1 MKHLTKWL
9 AVLLCVS
16 LAACGAVN
24 TESDTAGSDWRTTGI
39 VRDSGELTQNGE
51 TQTVLLCVHENDAVL
66 YKDSEEQTAVC
77 SVEYPMAVPDSWD
90 AYQSV
95 DFSDRD
101 GDGNSDICLTF
112 LLGDGDTMIMVWLW
126 DGESY
131 VFSAD
136 ESSVLGQSEK

>member
-39 VRDSGELTQNGE
+39 VRDSGELIQNGE
-51 TQTVLLCVHENDAVL
+51 MQTVLLCVHENGAVL
-66 YKDSEEQTAVC
+66 YKDSEVQTAVC
-77 SVEYPMAVPDSWD
+77 SVEYPMAVPDSWN
-90 AYQSV
+90 AYPSA

-112 LLGDGDTMIMVWLW
+112 LLSDGDTMIMVWLW

>member
-16 LAACGAVN
+16 LAACGAAN

-126 DGESY
+126 DGERY